1 MDLNNRSHQSS
12 LLEALKVPPVEEII
26 KKNSIR
32 LYRKIFMTDTPARE
46 LQSVLL
52 ARYITKGSIIK
63 GTLLERVLKS
73 GENPL
78 DIVFNKVPFKHSEC
92 DLNIERDGL
101 ADSLKYLL
109 YHQDYNKPWSHEHV
123 LATLL
128 TKAF

>member
-1 MDLNNRSHQSS
+1 MSRIIRRTPGYQKAHSLVRRVAGIIRRMRRLSESSILRYLPIARRS
-12 LLEALKVPPVEEII
+12 
-26 KKNSIR
+26 
-32 LYRKIFMTDTPARE
+32 T
-46 LQSVLL
+46 SVLL

-73 GENPL
+73 GEKPL
-78 DIVFNKVPFKHSEC
+78 EIVFSNEPFNRSEC
-92 DLNIERDGL
+92 DSNIEDDGL
-101 ADSLKYLL
+101 TDSLRYLL